1 MVSLVSTLEIPLA
14 LVKDLGIWSTV
25 EGKINSKDNEEEGM
39 SLDFCILRDTPL
51 LIHIL

>member
-1 MVSLVSTLEIPLA
+1 MVSTLEIPLA